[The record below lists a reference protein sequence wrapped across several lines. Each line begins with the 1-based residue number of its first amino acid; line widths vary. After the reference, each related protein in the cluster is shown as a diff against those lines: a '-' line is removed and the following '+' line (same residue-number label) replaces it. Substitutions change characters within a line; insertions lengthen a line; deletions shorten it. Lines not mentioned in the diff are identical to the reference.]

1 MMNTDRCRKVG
12 SLMAIGQGIV
22 TALAPGLSAK
32 LTKKLVGKNFENA
45 EELEAKPAYRRQTR
59 AFGIGLAAAGIA
71 GYVMEVVAADETN
84 DDTDE

>member
-1 MMNTDRCRKVG
+1 MDTDRCRKVG

-45 EELEAKPAYRRQTR
+45 DALAANPGYIRQTR

-71 GYVMEVVAADETN
+71 GYTMEVVADETAS
-84 DDTDE
+84 DESEA

>member
-1 MMNTDRCRKVG
+1 MDTDRCRKVG

-45 EELEAKPAYRRQTR
+45 DGLAPKPGYIRQTR

-71 GYVMEVVAADETN
+71 GYVMEVVAGETAS
-84 DDTDE
+84 EESEA

>member
-1 MMNTDRCRKVG
+1 MMDTDRCRKVG
-12 SLMAIGQGIV
+12 SLVAVGQGIV

-32 LTKKLVGKNFENA
+32 LTRTLVGKNFENA
-45 EELEAKPAYRRQTR
+45 DALEAKPAYRRQRR

-71 GYVMEVVAADETN
+71 GYVMEHVAAEAAS